1 LDKRAVSAQKKVK
14 EWLKKTPTTQF
25 ENNYLVRTIYLLCLF
40 GCLLWFWYKLTMSKF
55 DRITLFFI
63 SNF

>member
-1 LDKRAVSAQKKVK
+1 
-14 EWLKKTPTTQF
+14 
-25 ENNYLVRTIYLLCLF
+25 
-40 GCLLWFWYKLTMSKF
+40 MSKF